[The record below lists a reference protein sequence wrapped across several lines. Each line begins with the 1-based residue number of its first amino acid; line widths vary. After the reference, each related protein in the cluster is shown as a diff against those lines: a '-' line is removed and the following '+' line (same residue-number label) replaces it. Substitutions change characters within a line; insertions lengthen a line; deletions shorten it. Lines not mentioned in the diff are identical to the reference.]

1 MSVVAKF
8 YVTNVE
14 RPEGSSTAS
23 KIDLAPVC
31 RGVENSS
38 WASATPGGSLTLWSL
53 NDNATDYFERG
64 QEYEIH
70 FLQVAKPE
78 PGDGHSVR
86 AIKTKYGS
94 YICATCGGAPQFD
107 IIKYRYDNVPMEEL
121 DWTKHTEIYAANVT
135 SLPGA
140 LDPTSSTS
148 EG

>member
-23 KIDLAPVC
+23 KIDLQPVC
-31 RGVENSS
+31 RGIENAG
-38 WASATPGGSLTLWSL
+38 WASATPGGSITLWSL

-70 FLQVAKPE
+70 FLQVAKPT

-94 YICATCGGAPQFD
+94 YICATCGGSPNFKNDARWD
-107 IIKYRYDNVPMEEL
+107 TATLDDL
-121 DWTKHTEIYAANVT
+121 DWTKHTEIYSAPSPDA
-135 SLPGA
+135 
-140 LDPTSSTS
+140 STDA
-148 EG
+148 